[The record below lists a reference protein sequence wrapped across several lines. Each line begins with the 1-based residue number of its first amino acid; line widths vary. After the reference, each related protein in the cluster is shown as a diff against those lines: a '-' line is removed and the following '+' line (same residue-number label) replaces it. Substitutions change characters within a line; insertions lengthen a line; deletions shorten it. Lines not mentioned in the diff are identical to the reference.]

1 MYVRDYMTTNI
12 ISCAPDTLVVDA
24 QKMMSEHKIRRLPVM
39 EGRRL
44 VGIVTRAKLRDVAPS
59 PATSLSIWELNYLL
73 AKMKVSEVMEKN
85 VITCTPDTTV
95 EDSALIA
102 TIHGVGALP
111 VVENGEMIG
120 IITQT
125 DMFNILT
132 EVLGV
137 GKPGV
142 RLHIQESFV
151 GRPLGEITNIINEHK
166 VQIISMFSVTVPR
179 TKRKDLIVRLKTDD
193 ASEVVADFKA
203 HGYQVDVSK

>member
-1 MYVRDYMTTNI
+1 MYVRDYMTTNVVT
-12 ISCAPDTLVVDA
+12 CTPDTLVVDA
-24 QKMMSEHKIRRLPVM
+24 QKIMAEQKIRRIPVM
-39 EGRRL
+39 EGRKL

-73 AKMKVSEVMEKN
+73 AKMKVGEVMEKN
-85 VITCTPDTTV
+85 IVTCTPDTTV

-111 VVENGEMIG
+111 VVENGELVG

-125 DMFNILT
+125 DVFKILT
-132 EVLGV
+132 QVLGV

-142 RLHIQESFV
+142 RLQIHESFV

-166 VQIISMFSVTVPR
+166 VQIYSMYSVTVPR
-179 TKRKDLIVRLKTDD
+179 TKTKDLIVRLKTDD
-193 ASEVVADFKA
+193 ASAIVADFRA
-203 HGYQVDVSK
+203 RGYQVDVTK